1 MMKLIAPILAA
12 LACAST
18 NAEAQ
23 ITWQLAAAPQGAAAW
38 PTEDILRAEFDA
50 LWVNWSKDVGAS
62 PALSRF
68 RIEIRELTGSR
79 EVFAARSTW
88 QLGQGRIELSPSRPW
103 RAGLRHEM
111 GHLFL
116 REWRARH
123 CSPSEAQ
130 STPAWLDEIESLI
143 WSEDEVSLRERS
155 AEVPSLSRA
164 RQQLAAAWPEAEKF
178 VAAVQDPQWVAAVSR
193 LLLGPPNLQSS
204 LRDQLFDLNL
214 GELAQEASARL
225 TQNRPLDQVKEP
237 TQQVA
242 KCAPAAVRAARWRS
256 ALLQLDSPARDL
268 LHASAGSTGDL
279 EYAVMDLWSG
289 QWLEDSGESSRVRRP
304 VASILKP
311 LLIVAEPEAW
321 PVIKSQ
327 ATAEWACPQLQAP
340 RNWTWSEAL
349 AKSCNGYFLA
359 QARPLPLSLLAD
371 LAWLAPDDRQREVS
385 VPESMGLIPRARAD
399 LHSVLSVYR
408 ALALHHPEVRDELR
422 ETAKS
427 GTLSG
432 LAESAKFVERGW
444 ALKSGTTRDL
454 VGAPDVG
461 WIVGISDSAV
471 FAVRR
476 RGTRPQALAR
486 DLEKLYQQWQSQ
498 SLLPSSAA
506 IEMQLLTLVDEAR
519 IEMNCAGPW
528 SIRGKDRAK
537 RFLATEVFRPAR
549 LQPGESAVC
558 WQGAWTASMPDAK
571 SASRRT
577 REVRGMVIKFGLIA
591 LADEAKAPEQKATPK
606 QRRARRGTSLGLVTS
621 RESYVAES
629 LAAELAS
636 GPREAQLA
644 LAKVLAH
651 NLLRGQHVSPR
662 HDVQRLCD
670 STHCQVF
677 GTHEPTRLHRQIA
690 AQALREAPLP
700 WAGWLEFSRGGVEAW
715 SETVAPSAWALVWPE
730 GLKLEELVFKR
741 VGDRA
746 VLRSADSTSLL
757 TSKPAAKGG
766 GTHGAQSDG
775 QNVAQNV
782 GQSVAE
788 TNCEKLR
795 SRLRLRRCPDE
806 VSWSQEERAFVVRG
820 RGEGHDR
827 GMNVEEALHLAR
839 EGRSADEI
847 LKLSYDRALK

>member
-18 NAEAQ
+18 EAEAQ
-23 ITWQLAAAPQGAAAW
+23 LTWQLAAAPQGAAAW
-38 PTEDILRAEFDA
+38 PTEDLLRAEFDA
-50 LWVNWSKDVGAS
+50 LWANWSKDVGAS
-62 PALSRF
+62 PAMSRF

-79 EVFAARSTW
+79 DVFAARSTW
-88 QLGQGRIELSPSRPW
+88 QLGQGRIELSSSRPW
-103 RAGLRHEM
+103 RSGLRHEM

-143 WSEDEVSLRERS
+143 WSEDEASLRERS

-164 RQQLAAAWPEAEKF
+164 RQQLVAAWPEAEKF
-178 VAAVQDPQWVAAVSR
+178 VASVQDPQWVAAVSR
-193 LLLGPPNLQSS
+193 LLLGPPNLQAS

-214 GELAQEASARL
+214 ELGLEASARL
-225 TQNRPLDQVKEP
+225 TQNRPSGSAQLPSQ
-237 TQQVA
+237 A
-242 KCAPAAVRAARWRS
+242 KCASAAERAVRWRN
-256 ALLQLDSPARDL
+256 ALLQLNSQSSELR
-268 LHASAGSTGDL
+268 HASAGAIGDL

-311 LLIVAEPEAW
+311 LLIVAEPESW

-327 ATAEWACPQLQAP
+327 ATAEWACPQMQAP

-359 QARPLPLSLLAD
+359 QARPMPLKLLAD
-371 LAWLAPDDRQREVS
+371 LDWLATDDRQREVS

-444 ALKSGTTRDL
+444 ALKTGTTRDL

-486 DLEKLYQQWQSQ
+486 ELEKLYQQWQSQ

-506 IEMQLLTLVDEAR
+506 IETQLLALVDEAK
-519 IEMNCAGPW
+519 IEMTCAGPW
-528 SIRGKDRAK
+528 SIRNRQGAK
-537 RFLATEVFRPAR
+537 RFAATEVFRPAQ

-558 WQGAWTASMPDAK
+558 WQGAWIASMPDAK
-571 SASRRT
+571 SAARRT
-577 REVRGMVIKFGLIA
+577 REVRGMIIKFHPTA
-591 LADEAKAPEQKATPK
+591 SADDAKTPEQKATPK

-715 SETVAPSAWALVWPE
+715 SETVAPSSWAQAWPE

-746 VLRSADSTSLL
+746 ILRSADSASSTSSASREK
-757 TSKPAAKGG
+757 SKSALK
-766 GTHGAQSDG
+766 
-775 QNVAQNV
+775 
-782 GQSVAE
+782 SVAE
-788 TNCEKLR
+788 LSCEKLR

-806 VSWSQEERAFVVRG
+806 VIWSQEERAFIVRG

-839 EGRSADEI
+839 EGRTADEI
-847 LKLSYDRALK
+847 LKLSYD

>member
-18 NAEAQ
+18 KAEAKL
-23 ITWQLAAAPQGAAAW
+23 TWQLSAPPQGAASW
-38 PTEDILRAEFDA
+38 PTEDLLRQEFDA
-50 LWVNWSKDVGAS
+50 LWSAWSKDVGAS
-62 PALSRF
+62 PAMSRF
-68 RIEIRELTGSR
+68 HVEIRELTGSR
-79 EVFAARSTW
+79 EIFAARSTW

-103 RAGLRHEM
+103 RASLRHEL

-123 CSPSEAQ
+123 CSPREAQ

-143 WSEDEVSLRERS
+143 WSEDEASLRERS

-164 RQQLAAAWPEAEKF
+164 RQQLAAAWPETEKF
-178 VAAVQDPQWVAAVSR
+178 VAAVHDPQWVAAVSR
-193 LLLGPPNLQSS
+193 LLLGPPNLQTS
-204 LRDQLFDLNL
+204 LRDQLFDL
-214 GELAQEASARL
+214 GHETSPRL
-225 TQNRPLDQVKEP
+225 TQSRPAGQAQVTSQP
-237 TQQVA
+237 MA
-242 KCAPAAVRAARWRS
+242 KCAPFAERAERWRN
-256 ALLQLDSPARDL
+256 ALLQLKSNSSDL
-268 LHASAGSTGDL
+268 LQASAGAVGDL

-289 QWLEDSGESSRVRRP
+289 QWLEDSGESSKARRP

-327 ATAEWACPQLQAP
+327 ATAEWACPQIQAP

-359 QARPLPLSLLAD
+359 QARPLPLNLLAD
-371 LAWLAPDDRQREVS
+371 LSWLAPDDQQREVS
-385 VPESMGLIPRARAD
+385 VPESMGLIPRVRAD
-399 LHSVLSVYR
+399 LQSVLNVYR

-498 SLLPSSAA
+498 SLLPSSSA
-506 IEMQLLTLVDEAR
+506 IETQLLTLVDESR
-519 IEMNCAGPW
+519 IEMKCAGPW
-528 SIRGKDRAK
+528 SIRGKDRAR
-537 RFLATEVFRPAR
+537 RFSAAEVFQPTK
-549 LQPGESAVC
+549 LLPGESAVC

-571 SASRRT
+571 SGMRRT
-577 REVRGMVIKFGLIA
+577 RDVRGMVIKFNSSTSP
-591 LADEAKAPEQKATPK
+591 APVAQQELKATPK
-606 QRRARRGTSLGLVTS
+606 QRRARQGTSLGLVTS

-629 LAAELAS
+629 LAAELAN

-644 LAKVLAH
+644 LARVLAH
-651 NLLRGQHVSPR
+651 NLLRGQHAAPR

-677 GTHEPTRLHRQIA
+677 GTHEPTRSHRQIA
-690 AQALREAPLP
+690 VHALRDAPLP
-700 WAGWLEFSRGGVEAW
+700 WPGWLEFSRGGVEAW
-715 SETVAPSAWALVWPE
+715 SEAVAPSTWAQAWPE
-730 GLKLEELVFKR
+730 GLKLEELVYQR

-746 VLRSADSTSLL
+746 LLRSADSAGAGKL
-757 TSKPAAKGG
+757 AAK
-766 GTHGAQSDG
+766 
-775 QNVAQNV
+775 NVAEL
-782 GQSVAE
+782 A
-788 TNCEKLR
+788 CEKLR

-806 VSWSQEERAFVVRG
+806 VIWSQEERAFMVRG

-847 LKLSYDRALK
+847 LKLSYGRALK